1 MDIFS
6 MILGKAIDWGIGK
19 ILDVT
24 TSCLKCG
31 QRDAKNIANVSNNTI
46 ECSNCH
52 IVLNQFTNAC
62 NFTLNQQTREI
73 GQGVIWTPNVD
84 YSWEKLDR
92 QPINLYEKLTSS
104 INKNGLY
111 DVQNTLFIDYSMRSV
126 GLLGQHLVVNIVIS
140 DFNTNQIIT
149 SWQDLMVAPYYDCTF
164 NNRYFGFAKNS
175 LPQLNH
181 QILAI
186 DLMILSKH
194 REVVAQQ
201 RRLIK
206 PFY

>member
-1 MDIFS
+1 
-6 MILGKAIDWGIGK
+6 
-19 ILDVT
+19 
-24 TSCLKCG
+24 
-31 QRDAKNIANVSNNTI
+31 
-46 ECSNCH
+46 
-52 IVLNQFTNAC
+52 
-62 NFTLNQQTREI
+62 
-73 GQGVIWTPNVD
+73 VIWTPNVD

-104 INKNGLY
+104 INKNGLF

-164 NNRYFGFAKNS
+164 NNRYFSFAKSNLS
-175 LPQLNH
+175 NIQGH

-186 DLMILSKH
+186 DLIILSKH

-206 PFY
+206 PFF